1 MLFIII
7 KFLVYIYLRLESM
20 GFLDGEKWGNRKK
33 KIMGGGG
40 LSFKMSVVVNIY
52 NLFLDF
58 SLCFLA
64 VWFLF
69 WWGHLSL

>member
-33 KIMGGGG
+33 KIMGGG
-40 LSFKMSVVVNIY
+40 VVY
-52 NLFLDF
+52 
-58 SLCFLA
+58 
-64 VWFLF
+64 
-69 WWGHLSL
+69 HLKWA

>member
-1 MLFIII
+1 MLIIII

-33 KIMGGGG
+33 KIMGGV

-52 NLFLDF
+52 NLLLDF

-64 VWFLF
+64 V
-69 WWGHLSL
+69 